1 MGLSNVFKKRKT
13 TTNNDKDNQKI
24 LDNIMEFIDEQKKK
38 NLILLEKGGQPAKTA
53 KDKIDLI
60 REIYKNMNA

>member
-1 MGLSNVFKKRKT
+1 MGLSNIFKKKSTDT
-13 TTNNDKDNQKI
+13 TKDNQKI
-24 LDNIMEFIDEQKKK
+24 LDNIMEFIDEQKEK

-53 KDKIDLI
+53 KDKIDFI

>member
-1 MGLSNVFKKRKT
+1 MGLSNIFKKKS
-13 TTNNDKDNQKI
+13 TTNNTKDNQKI
-24 LDNIMEFIDEQKKK
+24 IDNIMEFIDEQKEV

-53 KDKIDLI
+53 KDKIDFI